1 MIDRTHISYFP
12 FRCGSLGS
20 SLPLRMT
27 VDAPF
32 RISSTILRCVSY
44 LDPVTSY
51 STIPGSIATLNDNH
65 MIMFSFRNTQGYVPV
80 ARKNCLT
87 LEEFNLLLSKRL
99 FLFCPQGIW
108 SFNLRSDHADGTR
121 KGEVMNYLR
130 PANAHELFVAVQG
143 TQSAKLLLLLLAFPI
158 FWWLCGSCG
167 TFSLI
172 LMKCWNLV

>member
-51 STIPGSIATLNDNH
+51 STIPGSIATLYDNH
-65 MIMFSFRNTQGYVPV
+65 MIMFSFRNMQGYVPV

-87 LEEFNLLLSKRL
+87 LEELNLLLSKRL
-99 FLFCPQGIW
+99 FLFYVLKA
-108 SFNLRSDHADGTR
+108 FEALTY
-121 KGEVMNYLR
+121 EVIMQTAPGKVRL
-130 PANAHELFVAVQG
+130 
-143 TQSAKLLLLLLAFPI
+143 
-158 FWWLCGSCG
+158 
-167 TFSLI
+167 
-172 LMKCWNLV
+172 